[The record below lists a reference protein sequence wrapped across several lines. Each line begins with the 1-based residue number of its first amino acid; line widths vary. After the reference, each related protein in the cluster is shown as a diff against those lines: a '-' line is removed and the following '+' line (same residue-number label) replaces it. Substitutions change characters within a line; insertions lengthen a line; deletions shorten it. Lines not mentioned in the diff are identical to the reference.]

1 MKLMKT
7 VALGLAML
15 AVAMPPMAQAKPS
28 GTKTGGS
35 WSSRDC
41 NPNGCFYTY
50 CKIDHTDDPL
60 GGAGYGSTGGTSCYT
75 IFIPIY
81 AEAPAPE

>member
-1 MKLMKT
+1 MTLMKNL
-7 VALGLAML
+7 ALGLAML
-15 AVAMPPMAQAKPS
+15 AVAMPSMAHAKQW

-41 NPNGCFYTY
+41 NSTGCFYTY
-50 CKIDHTDDPL
+50 CKIDHTTDPTN
-60 GGAGYGSTGGTSCYT
+60 GGGYGSAGGTSCYT